1 MECSIFADQRNL
13 GNDKSNNARRGEQS
27 AEEDSDKKHLTFRVC
42 FPGYYS
48 ATLLSGI
55 QSTLL
60 FPSTSV
66 FEHQV

>member
-1 MECSIFADQRNL
+1 MECSILADQQNL
-13 GNDKSNNARRGEQS
+13 GNDKSNNARRDEQS

-48 ATLLSGI
+48 ATLCLVQ

-60 FPSTSV
+60 FKSV